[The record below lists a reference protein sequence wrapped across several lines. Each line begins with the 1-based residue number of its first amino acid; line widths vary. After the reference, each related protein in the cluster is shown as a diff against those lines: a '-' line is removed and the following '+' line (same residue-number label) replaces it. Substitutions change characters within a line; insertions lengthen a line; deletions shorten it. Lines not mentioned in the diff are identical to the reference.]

1 MSNYNDAPSNTRY
14 SREERSH
21 QKSSRD
27 RSRSY
32 SPERLEKRHRDEHK
46 PRGSRDDYT
55 ERRSDEK
62 SKNQVPP
69 PPQVTSK
76 TASGLQIKIQKPKTP
91 ALTSIKPVKPLKS
104 TVQSAF
110 NLDSD
115 DEVEEMPDE
124 CRRRMRNIGRDTP
137 TSSGPNSF
145 GKTKQ
150 GFCDF
155 KKIFEKQQKAMVAE
169 DDDS

>member
-1 MSNYNDAPSNTRY
+1 MSNYNDPHSTSRY

-21 QKSSRD
+21 HKSSRD

-32 SPERLEKRHRDEHK
+32 SPERLEKRHQTEHK
-46 PRGSRDDYT
+46 PRSSREQHSD
-55 ERRSDEK
+55 RRFDEDK
-62 SKNQVPP
+62 STYQVPQP
-69 PPQVTSK
+69 LPSK
-76 TASGLQIKIQKPKTP
+76 PSSGLQIKIQKPKAPVST
-91 ALTSIKPVKPLKS
+91 TKPVKPIKS

-155 KKIFEKQQKAMVAE
+155 KKIFEKQQKAMVAD